1 MYLWPSGRVENCIP
15 HPRIWRQQTLFTH
28 VHHMEANIQIR
39 WIANFPV
46 QLNECYVD
54 TMSCIHSN
62 FYGPAPPAH
71 VQSWPHQWTPLA
83 FLATHSLSFHC
94 GMTRKSLMLTV
105 LVISRLTIVYN
116 VYELKSRTFTGRSM
130 KRMSCC
136 IRAEAKT
143 CLEACIS
150 GLRSDWLSYVSTFVM
165 TYRPYSSDVTG

>member
-1 MYLWPSGRVENCIP
+1 
-15 HPRIWRQQTLFTH
+15 
-28 VHHMEANIQIR
+28 MEANIQIR

-46 QLNECYVD
+46 LLKWVLCRYHVLYSLQLLWS
-54 TMSCIHSN
+54 T
-62 FYGPAPPAH
+62 PPAH

-116 VYELKSRTFTGRSM
+116 VYELKSRTFTGRRM

-143 CLEACIS
+143 SLEAWIF

-165 TYRPYSSDVTG
+165 TYRPYSSDVTV